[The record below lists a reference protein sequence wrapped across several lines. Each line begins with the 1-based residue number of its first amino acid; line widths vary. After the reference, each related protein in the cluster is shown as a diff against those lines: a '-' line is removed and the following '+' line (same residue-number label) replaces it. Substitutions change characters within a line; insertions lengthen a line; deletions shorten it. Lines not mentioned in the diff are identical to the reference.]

1 MKDTSQQDLQV
12 DTHWNFVLSLKLT
25 NKKVDEIKNAL
36 VNFDDVKDKIDLTK
50 TMTTYGR
57 RYPSTELMLKS

>member
-1 MKDTSQQDLQV
+1 M

-57 RYPSTELMLKS
+57 RYPSTD